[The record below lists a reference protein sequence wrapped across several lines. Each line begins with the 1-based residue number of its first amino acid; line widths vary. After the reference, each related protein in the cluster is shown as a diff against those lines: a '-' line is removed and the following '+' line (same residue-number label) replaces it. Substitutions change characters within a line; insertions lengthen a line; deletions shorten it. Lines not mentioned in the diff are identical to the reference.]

1 MASIHFFNLF
11 NLFIFPCLL
20 FFVLKKNGCLLF
32 FFSNLN
38 NNRGIRKSPGA
49 PRSQTDLVSCEVVNI
64 VFLNEFE
71 MELPEYLDYAGRS
84 LVVF

>member
-1 MASIHFFNLF
+1 MDVF
-11 NLFIFPCLL
+11 C
-20 FFVLKKNGCLLF
+20 F